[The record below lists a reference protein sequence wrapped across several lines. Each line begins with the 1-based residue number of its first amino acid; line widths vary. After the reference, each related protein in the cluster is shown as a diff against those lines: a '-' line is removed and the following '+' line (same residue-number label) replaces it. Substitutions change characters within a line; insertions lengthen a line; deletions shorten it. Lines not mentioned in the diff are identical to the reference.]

1 MMYRGESIGVV
12 VAVAK
17 PIVIRSTVNVSILV
31 FVVAINVSV
40 SIART
45 AALKTIFHPDFFLPV
60 CNRYILATSS
70 HGTGS

>member
-1 MMYRGESIGVV
+1 VEFPG
-12 VAVAK
+12 
-17 PIVIRSTVNVSILV
+17 
-31 FVVAINVSV
+31 
-40 SIART
+40 IART